1 MTFAQMKE
9 RARAEWE
16 ALERGERP
24 RILIGTATCGR
35 SAGALDVL
43 EAFKTELAK
52 RGIDAVIVQVGCIG
66 LCYAEPLVDIIKKG
80 QPRICYHHVTPEL
93 VSELIDGYLIEGNPR
108 PDLAVGTIGDGD
120 VEGIPRL
127 FDLPMLKP
135 QVRFVLRNC
144 GHIDP
149 ENINHYIANNGY
161 AGLAK
166 ALKMGP
172 EEVIEEIKKSGL
184 RGRGGAGFPTGLKWE
199 FCRKSLGK
207 EKYLI
212 CNADEGDPGAF
223 MDRSVLE
230 GDPHAVL
237 EGMVIAAHAIGA
249 RQGYVYCRAEYPLA
263 LERLRISLQQ
273 MREYGFLGE
282 NILGSGLDFDIE
294 IKEGAGAFVC
304 GEETAL
310 IASLE
315 GRRGMP
321 CPRPPFPAQ
330 SGLWGKPTNINNVET
345 FANVSIIMAKSSD
358 WYASYG
364 TGRSKGTKTFALAG
378 KVKHTGLIEISMGI
392 TLRELIFDIGGG
404 VPNGRRLKAV
414 QIGGPSGGCLPE
426 GLLDVPI
433 DYESLREH
441 GAIMG
446 SGGVIVLDDTAC
458 MVDVAKYFLDFT
470 AEESCGKCV
479 PCRIGIPKM
488 LQILEQITSG
498 EGTEQDLVR
507 LRELAE
513 LVSSSS
519 LCALGQT
526 APNPVRSTLRYF
538 EGEYLAH
545 IYDKTCPAGVCPSLV
560 RHKIKINPELCQACD
575 LCRKACPTGAI
586 QGIPGKPP
594 YSIDDSLCIG
604 CEACLEVCPFDA
616 IQKLSGKASDCGD
629 DT

>member
-1 MTFAQMKE
+1 MSFAQMKE
-9 RARAEWE
+9 GARAEWE

-35 SAGALDVL
+35 SAGASNVL
-43 EAFKTELAK
+43 EAFETELAK

-93 VSELIDGYLIEGNPR
+93 VSELIDGYLIKGNPL
-108 PDLAVGTIGDGD
+108 PDLALGTIGDGD

-149 ENINHYIANNGY
+149 ENINHYIANDGY

-166 ALKMGP
+166 ALKMRP

-199 FCRKSLGK
+199 FCRKSPDK

-263 LERLRISLQQ
+263 LERVRIALQQ

-282 NILGSGLDFDIE
+282 NILGSGLDFNLE

-304 GEETAL
+304 GESTAL
-310 IASLE
+310 MYSIE
-315 GRRGMP
+315 GNRGMP
-321 CPRPPFPAQ
+321 RQTPPR
-330 SGLWGKPTNINNVET
+330 SVERGLWGKPTVLNNVKT
-345 FANVSIIMAKSSD
+345 FALVPMIVNQGADRFAGI
-358 WYASYG
+358 G
-364 TGRSKGTKTFALAG
+364 TERSKGTQVFALTG
-378 KVKHTGLIEISMGI
+378 KVQNTGLVEVPMGI
-392 TLRELIFDIGGG
+392 TLWELVFDIGGG
-404 VPNGRRLKAV
+404 VPNGRQLRAV

-426 GLLDVPI
+426 ELLDVPI
-433 DYESLREH
+433 DYESLRER
-441 GAIMG
+441 GASMG

-458 MVDVAKYFLDFT
+458 MVNVAKYFLDFT

-519 LCALGQT
+519 LCGLGQT

-545 IYDKTCPAGVCPSLV
+545 IYDKTCPAGVCRGLV
-560 RHKIKINPELCQACD
+560 QHKIKIDPELCQACD
-575 LCRKACPTGAI
+575 LCRKACTTGAI

-594 YSIDDSLCIG
+594 YSIDDSLCTR

-616 IQKLSGKASDCGD
+616 IQKLTGKASDCGD